1 MIQNKA
7 ANQAKENHHVVHV
20 EHYKKA
26 GENPSIAYAY
36 ADSSKRKYNKFEF
49 LRFSDVITPRMTTD
63 EAKAFLNRLSFH
75 ITNHFARNGP
85 EHANDTGGEVGLAG
99 YKIALNAW
107 AFHSPHELVILARCH
122 ASCWLLVTRSPET
135 SHFSLKQRRQADR
148 TKSRRQDMFVKLRT
162 QNAKGRDAHRPVSPD
177 MFKSNDYM
185 RFDLEHPRQAVS
197 VRVSV
202 QENSIKT
209 GSARPTR
216 GPRL

>member
-1 MIQNKA
+1 MLLGQ
-7 ANQAKENHHVVHV
+7 
-20 EHYKKA
+20 
-26 GENPSIAYAY
+26 SILY
-36 ADSSKRKYNKFEF
+36 
-49 LRFSDVITPRMTTD
+49 LGLPG
-63 EAKAFLNRLSFH
+63 
-75 ITNHFARNGP
+75 NGP

-185 RFDLEHPRQAVS
+185 CFDLEHPRQAVS

>member
-1 MIQNKA
+1 MIQNKVRIYEALCTDLYPSTQDVVPKIQLNFADIKDDAQAA

-36 ADSSKRKYNKFEF
+36 ADSSK
-49 LRFSDVITPRMTTD
+49 P
-63 EAKAFLNRLSFH
+63 
-75 ITNHFARNGP
+75 RNGP

>member
-1 MIQNKA
+1 MTSFRYNPLLDDSTGIDPLHRRPASNR
-7 ANQAKENHHVVHV
+7 
-20 EHYKKA
+20 KK
-26 GENPSIAYAY
+26 
-36 ADSSKRKYNKFEF
+36 
-49 LRFSDVITPRMTTD
+49 
-63 EAKAFLNRLSFH
+63 
-75 ITNHFARNGP
+75 NGP
-85 EHANDTGGEVGLAG
+85 EHANDTGGEVDLAG

-122 ASCWLLVTRSPET
+122 ASCWLLVTTSPVT

-185 RFDLEHPRQAVS
+185 RFDLEHPRHAVS
-197 VRVSV
+197 VRASV
-202 QENSIKT
+202 QENIIKT

>member
-1 MIQNKA
+1 MSSFR
-7 ANQAKENHHVVHV
+7 
-20 EHYKKA
+20 Y
-26 GENPSIAYAY
+26 NPPLD
-36 ADSSKRKYNKFEF
+36 DSTGIDPLHRRPAS
-49 LRFSDVITPRMTTD
+49 
-63 EAKAFLNRLSFH
+63 NR
-75 ITNHFARNGP
+75 GQV
-85 EHANDTGGEVGLAG
+85 DLAG

-177 MFKSNDYM
+177 MFKSNDYL
-185 RFDLEHPRQAVS
+185 RFDLEHPRHAVS
-197 VRVSV
+197 VRASV
-202 QENSIKT
+202 QENIIKT